1 VDASKHKVLSYQY
14 LKKIEEQVKADVEG
28 LTAQAEAADTV
39 PVNDGMYIPAEVAR
53 CEERLAVMATA
64 KIKVEARV
72 QERFEREQ
80 VEYQEK
86 NDKREG
92 QRKVGKN
99 PRGKEPVA
107 PTPESRDKDKV
118 NLMDEE
124 SRIMPISGGGF

>member
-1 VDASKHKVLSYQY
+1 MDIPKV
-14 LKKIEEQVKADVEG
+14 IARREE
-28 LTAQAEAADTV
+28 
-39 PVNDGMYIPAEVAR
+39 P
-53 CEERLAVMATA
+53 LAVMATA
-64 KIKVEARV
+64 KKKIKALG
-72 QERFEREQ
+72 QHRFEHEQ

-107 PTPESRDKDKV
+107 PTPEPGDKDKV